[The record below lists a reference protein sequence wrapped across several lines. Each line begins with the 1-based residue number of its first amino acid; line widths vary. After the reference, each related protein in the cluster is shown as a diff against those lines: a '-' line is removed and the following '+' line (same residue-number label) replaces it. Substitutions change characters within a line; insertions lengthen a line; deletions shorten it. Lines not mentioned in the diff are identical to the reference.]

1 MLTKSF
7 SRRSSAHRAGHRGDP
22 ASRRHD
28 RVPAWQAF
36 FPLAACHAAL
46 FVPLSLAAMH
56 GMLPWLTPLATPVGH
71 ARELLFGF
79 ALAVIAGYL
88 LGPLAKR
95 RLAAL
100 AALWLVGR
108 LAMMGGGWQVVASL
122 ADALFAAVV
131 AWLVVPRF
139 FAAKKWRNRV
149 LAPLIGLICLLAVA
163 TLGSRYLAGWPA
175 FLLLEQGVLWLALLM
190 AFMGGRLIAPAV
202 NGYLKR
208 RFNKSGAGVQPRL
221 EAALIVL
228 LGALPATLW
237 LPGGRVLAALMAA
250 AAGALVLYRLWC
262 FAPWQCR
269 ARADLLALM
278 AGYAWLAAGLWL
290 YAAAVA
296 GALPVSTALHG
307 ITVGA
312 LGTLA
317 SAVMLRQAVSRAKAR
332 PESERAFVPLAL
344 LFAAAAALRFGGGQA
359 ALWGAALCWGAAW
372 LVHVWRLL
380 RWVNTTR

>member
-1 MLTKSF
+1 MSTKSLF
-7 SRRSSAHRAGHRGDP
+7 RFGPAERAGHRPPP
-22 ASRRHD
+22 ASRRRD

-36 FPLAACHAAL
+36 FPLAAFHAAL

-56 GMLPWLTPLATPVGH
+56 GWLPRLAPLAAPAGH

-100 AALWLVGR
+100 VALWLLGR
-108 LAMMGGGWQVVASL
+108 LGTAGGGWLVVASL
-122 ADALFAAVV
+122 ADALFAAAV

-149 LAPLIGLICLLAVA
+149 LAPLVGLICLLAVA
-163 TLGSRYLAGWPA
+163 TLGTRYLAGWSA

-228 LGALPATLW
+228 LGALPMALW
-237 LPGGRVLAALMAA
+237 LPDGRIVAALMAA
-250 AAGALVLYRLWC
+250 VGGALVLYRLRG

-269 ARADLLALM
+269 ARTDLLALM
-278 AGYAWLAAGLWL
+278 AGYAWLGAGLWL
-290 YAAAVA
+290 YAAATA
-296 GALPVSTALHG
+296 GVLPMSTALHG
-307 ITVGA
+307 VTVGA
-312 LGTLA
+312 LGSLA
-317 SAVMLRQAVSRAKAR
+317 SAVMLRQAVSWAKAR
-332 PESERAFVPLAL
+332 PESERAFMPLAL
-344 LFAAAAALRFGGGQA
+344 LFAAAAALRLGGGPA
-359 ALWGAALCWGAAW
+359 ALWSAALCWSAAW
-372 LVHVWRLL
+372 LVAAWRLL
-380 RWVNTTR
+380 RWISTTR